1 MHVIRDFMFFI
12 GPISSIFDFLTFY
25 MLLRYFRASER
36 LFHTGWFVESLA
48 TQTLVLFVIRTM
60 GNPFR
65 SRPSRSLTVTTL
77 LIVAIGVALPV
88 TPIAAL
94 LGFTRL
100 PVSYLAF
107 LIFVTLAYL
116 VLVDVAKRQ
125 LARRLGL

>member
-1 MHVIRDFMFFI
+1 MHVIRDFMVFI

-25 MLLRYFRASER
+25 VLLHYFHASER
-36 LFHTGWFVESLA
+36 LFHPGWFVESLA

-65 SRPSRSLTVTTL
+65 SRPSRSLIVTTL
-77 LIVAIGVALPV
+77 LIVGIGVALPV
-88 TPIAAL
+88 TPMAVL

-100 PVSYLAF
+100 PASYFAF
-107 LIFVTLAYL
+107 LIPAILAYL